1 MIHLIIVED
10 SPTTGA
16 ILMDYMA
23 GEDITVDALYTTG
36 EAAIEQMPNN
46 PLPDVML
53 IDIGLPGISGIELI
67 RILKERYP
75 TVEMI
80 VQSILDDSETIV
92 KAIRAGASGY
102 VLKASS
108 RSEILN
114 ALIEVKRGGSF
125 LTPRVAK
132 KVLSELK
139 KSEQNK
145 ADEKP
150 TLSRMGLTE
159 REEEILQ
166 CLISGISP
174 KETAKR
180 LYLSVFT
187 VSNHTRAIYEKLQ
200 VHSRR
205 EAVAKATQ
213 PTKA

>member
-1 MIHLIIVED
+1 MIHLTIVED

-23 GEDITVDALYTTG
+23 GEDVKVDALYTTG
-36 EAAIEQMPNN
+36 EAAIEQMSNN

-80 VQSILDDSETIV
+80 VQSIFDDSENIV

-102 VLKASS
+102 LLKASS

-114 ALIEVKRGGSF
+114 ALIEVKQGGSF
-125 LTPRVAK
+125 LTPRVAR

-139 KSEQNK
+139 KSEQ
-145 ADEKP
+145 DKP
-150 TLSRMGLTE
+150 KLSQMGLTE

-166 CLISGISP
+166 RLISGISP

-180 LYLSVFT
+180 LYLSVHT